1 MSKRDS
7 GKKRGEMKRGSR
19 REWMVCGGRERKTR
33 GGGEVPALC
42 PRLGNNDANELD
54 QHEVWVP
61 QIKIFSGKRPRL
73 LHCKKR
79 HFQRELVSATVRFL
93 CLVSAN
99 TVGTLCKYVSVFM
112 FSEATGLARGSC
124 RPRGFFSSS
133 YWGGGSP
140 WQFRPLVGSLTS
152 TLMTPQEI
160 QCLCFGTNPDLDDSE
175 PPRHSLKQW
184 LYFSSVIGP
193 TLLCSSWKV
202 LIA

>member
-1 MSKRDS
+1 M
-7 GKKRGEMKRGSR
+7 
-19 REWMVCGGRERKTR
+19 
-33 GGGEVPALC
+33 
-42 PRLGNNDANELD
+42 
-54 QHEVWVP
+54 P

-133 YWGGGSP
+133 ELRWWESLAVWTSGGVVNIDSNDP
-140 WQFRPLVGSLTS
+140 TRDSVSL
-152 TLMTPQEI
+152 
-160 QCLCFGTNPDLDDSE
+160 FW
-175 PPRHSLKQW
+175 H
-184 LYFSSVIGP
+184 
-193 TLLCSSWKV
+193 
-202 LIA
+202 